1 MTVAPVVLNAR
12 PHLCGRREEK
22 FSMGNALN
30 AQPTIPGYA
39 PRRSG
44 EIRGLGVEVR
54 QALSH
59 QRMDTQGRQAPL
71 SRREAWLLGLF
82 ALTLHGGVLFWLS
95 QRPEPVLPEVPPQ
108 VPPMTIEFTRPAPP
122 VAEPPPPEP
131 IPEPVVQEPPPPV
144 VEELAVKPPPPKPIP
159 KPKPVAKPAPKPAPK
174 PVEQPAPLAPV
185 AAPTPPAPPAAA
197 PLTPPSA
204 NAGYLKNPAP
214 EYPSLAQRRGW
225 EGTVLLRVHVLASGR
240 PSEIQ
245 VQTSSGRDAL
255 DKAALEAVRQWSFVP
270 AKRGDEP
277 QDGWVSVPI
286 DFKLN

>member
-1 MTVAPVVLNAR
+1 MTSGDSLPVSTTLKANYAAGPWLDAR
-12 PHLCGRREEK
+12 PP
-22 FSMGNALN
+22 SDV
-30 AQPTIPGYA
+30 
-39 PRRSG
+39 
-44 EIRGLGVEVR
+44 RGLGKPLRHSLGLQIARPVGK
-54 QALSH
+54 S
-59 QRMDTQGRQAPL
+59 PL
-71 SRREAWLLGLF
+71 SVREAWLLGLF
-82 ALTLHGGVLFWLS
+82 ALTLHGGLLFWLS

-108 VPPMTIEFTRPAPP
+108 VPPMTIEFTRPAPS
-122 VAEPPPPEP
+122 VVEAPPPEP

-159 KPKPVAKPAPKPAPK
+159 KPKPVAKPAPKPEPK
-174 PVEQPAPLAPV
+174 PVEQPAPPAPAPV
-185 AAPTPPAPPAAA
+185 AAPTPPAPPVPA

-225 EGTVLLRVHVLASGR
+225 EGSVLLRVHVLANGR

-245 VQTSSGRDAL
+245 VQTSSGREAL
-255 DKAALEAVRQWSFVP
+255 DKAALQAVRQWSFVP

-286 DFKLN
+286 DFKLD

>member
-1 MTVAPVVLNAR
+1 
-12 PHLCGRREEK
+12 
-22 FSMGNALN
+22 MGNALN
-30 AQPTIPGYA
+30 AQPQIPGYA
-39 PRRSG
+39 PRRAG
-44 EIRGLGVEVR
+44 EVRGLGVEVR

-59 QRMDTQGRQAPL
+59 QRLGSQARQAPL

-82 ALTLHGGVLFWLS
+82 ALTLHGGLLFWLS

-122 VAEPPPPEP
+122 VVEPPPPEP

-159 KPKPVAKPAPKPAPK
+159 KPKPVAKPAPKPTPK
-174 PVEQPAPLAPV
+174 PVEQPAPPAPAPV
-185 AAPTPPAPPAAA
+185 AAPTPPAPPAPA

-225 EGTVLLRVHVLASGR
+225 EGTVLLRVHVLANGR

-245 VQTSSGRDAL
+245 VQTSSGREAL
-255 DKAALEAVRQWSFVP
+255 DKAALQAVRQWSFVP
-270 AKRGDEP
+270 AKRGDEA

-286 DFKLN
+286 DFKLD